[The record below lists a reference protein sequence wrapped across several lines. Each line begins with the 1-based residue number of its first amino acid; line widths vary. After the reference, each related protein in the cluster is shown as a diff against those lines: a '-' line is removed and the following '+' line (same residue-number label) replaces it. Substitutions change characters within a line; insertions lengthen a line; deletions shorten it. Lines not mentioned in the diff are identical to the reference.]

1 MQASSYRLEDL
12 LPHRPPMVLLD
23 EVVSV
28 DEKARSIVAS
38 ATIREEWRENWSAIE
53 LMAQAAAALA
63 GIFDRVSGS
72 GRPAR
77 PGFLLGT
84 RRIRF
89 EVPSFEVGRKY
100 LVTAKDVFSDAES
113 ASFECTVRD
122 GDAVVASAV
131 LNAYR
136 PDDVASFLA
145 GQRSSGGKGE

>member
-1 MQASSYRLEDL
+1 MPASSYRLEDL

-23 EVVSV
+23 EVLSV
-28 DEKARSIVAS
+28 DEKERSLVAS
-38 ATIREEWRENWSAIE
+38 ATIRPEWRENWSAIE

-63 GIFDRVSGS
+63 GVFDRVSGYD
-72 GRPAR
+72 RPAR

-84 RRIRF
+84 RRIKF
-89 EVPSFEVGRKY
+89 AVPAFEVGRKY

-122 GDAVVASAV
+122 GDNVVASAV

-136 PDDVASFLA
+136 PDDISAFMSQQY
-145 GQRSSGGKGE
+145 GSGKVG

>member
-1 MQASSYRLEDL
+1 MPASSYRLEDL

-23 EVVSV
+23 EVLSV
-28 DEKARSIVAS
+28 DEKERSLVAS
-38 ATIREEWRENWSAIE
+38 ATIRPEWRENWSAIE

-63 GIFDRVSGS
+63 GVFDRVSGS
-72 GRPAR
+72 DRPAR

-84 RRIRF
+84 RRIKF
-89 EVPSFEVGRKY
+89 AVSEFEVGRRY

-122 GDAVVASAV
+122 GDNVVASAV

-136 PDDVASFLA
+136 PDNISAFLSQQH
-145 GQRSSGGKGE
+145 GSGKVG

>member
-1 MQASSYRLEDL
+1 
-12 LPHRPPMVLLD
+12 MVLLD
-23 EVVSV
+23 EVLSV
-28 DEKARSIVAS
+28 DENERSLVAS

-63 GIFDRVSGS
+63 GVFDRVSGS
-72 GRPAR
+72 DRPAR

-84 RRIRF
+84 RRIRLA
-89 EVPSFEVGRKY
+89 VPSFEVGRTY

-122 GDAVVASAV
+122 GDAVVASAI

-136 PDDVASFLA
+136 PDDVVSFLA
-145 GQRSSGGKGE
+145 EQRSSSGKGE

>member
-1 MQASSYRLEDL
+1 
-12 LPHRPPMVLLD
+12 MVLLD
-23 EVVSV
+23 GIVSV
-28 DEKARSIVAS
+28 DEAERSLVAS
-38 ATIREEWRENWSAIE
+38 ATIRPEWRENWSAIE

-63 GIFDRVSGS
+63 GIFDRVNGS
-72 GRPAR
+72 SRPAR

-89 EVPSFEVGRKY
+89 SVPSFEVGRTY
-100 LVTAKDVFSDAES
+100 TVTAKDVFSDAES

-136 PDDVASFLA
+136 PDDVSSFMATQHDAGRAS
-145 GQRSSGGKGE
+145 